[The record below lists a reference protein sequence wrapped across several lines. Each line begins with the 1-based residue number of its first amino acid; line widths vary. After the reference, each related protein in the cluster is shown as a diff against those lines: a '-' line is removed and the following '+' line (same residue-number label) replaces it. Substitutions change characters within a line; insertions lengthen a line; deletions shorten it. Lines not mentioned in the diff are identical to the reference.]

1 MGLWHHT
8 HFWVKT
14 GWFAWDYLSFI
25 NLFSEIF
32 SVLVQHGGGK
42 SVGHILPS
50 AASTVSTAIRCRS
63 MAIPK
68 GRFRPEW
75 LVLALFYMDFCPG
88 FRLYYSWH
96 YPKWNM
102 VSWPHFVLPEIMTC
116 SQSMAVSWSFP
127 NMALFSSREATG
139 LQKAI
144 SMAGMPGPVWHSS
157 EWLNAQISV
166 ASSCSKPPHAPADAA
181 CGSVPIVTLRVAQH
195 MAHSALIAEWR
206 WNDTV
211 CLSVARVHNLIRAQF
226 SAGAHSWACSCMQLL
241 TGLERASVTGCGGKK
256 TDVNR
261 RNSWNWGGSS
271 GKKVIKKNN
280 KRQMLWL

>member
-1 MGLWHHT
+1 
-8 HFWVKT
+8 
-14 GWFAWDYLSFI
+14 
-25 NLFSEIF
+25 
-32 SVLVQHGGGK
+32 
-42 SVGHILPS
+42 
-50 AASTVSTAIRCRS
+50 
-63 MAIPK
+63 
-68 GRFRPEW
+68 
-75 LVLALFYMDFCPG
+75 
-88 FRLYYSWH
+88 
-96 YPKWNM
+96 M
-102 VSWPHFVLPEIMTC
+102 VSWPHFLLPGIMTF
-116 SQSMAVSWSFP
+116 SLWMAMSWSFP
-127 NMALFSSREATG
+127 NMALFSSREATE

-166 ASSCSKPPHAPADAA
+166 ASSCSKTPHAPADAV

-211 CLSVARVHNLIRAQF
+211 CLSVAWVHNLIRAQF

-261 RNSWNWGGSS
+261 RNSWYWGGSS
-271 GKKVIKKNN
+271 GRKSNKKE
-280 KRQMLWL
+280 Q